1 MDQPSV
7 PAGGTASILWD
18 GPLSQPVVHW
28 GQPSDATGARPGAA
42 AGARPC
48 QASQSQATGRD
59 GAVLCEALGK
69 LHKPLRGSSS
79 GGLGWEGGRQAGLYR
94 AWRQWRAWSS
104 WTPDQRSTAREHN
117 RAAASRPLAAVGGA
131 IHACREG
138 GTFRDGHRFSYI
150 LSGNGGRA
158 GPGGGRG
165 RLCRVTAEWGTR
177 PVTKPLVSGFDSGE
191 GTAYGWE

>member
-79 GGLGWEGGRQAGLYR
+79 GGLGWEGGRQAVAGLESLDR
-94 AWRQWRAWSS
+94 AITSRDAESIRHP
-104 WTPDQRSTAREHN
+104 TPHRTPFPPLLADKSTSEKHDTKTLSIKLLTARGDH
-117 RAAASRPLAAVGGA
+117 SRLPVL
-131 IHACREG
+131 
-138 GTFRDGHRFSYI
+138 DGSQPE
-150 LSGNGGRA
+150 S
-158 GPGGGRG
+158 
-165 RLCRVTAEWGTR
+165 
-177 PVTKPLVSGFDSGE
+177 
-191 GTAYGWE
+191 